1 MVNGHSIG
9 SNDLQYALN
18 ITEIGKKE
26 LENNVFDTGFFHDV
40 ITWEEMKKKYISM
53 KFAIWHIEQGNFAAI
68 EKDVSLISASRFS
81 MDVII
86 EHSAFN
92 PNRVK
97 EICLNLEIYE

>member
-1 MVNGHSIG
+1 
-9 SNDLQYALN
+9 
-18 ITEIGKKE
+18 
-26 LENNVFDTGFFHDV
+26 
-40 ITWEEMKKKYISM
+40 MKKKYISM

-68 EKDVSLISASRFS
+68 EKEVSLISASRFS